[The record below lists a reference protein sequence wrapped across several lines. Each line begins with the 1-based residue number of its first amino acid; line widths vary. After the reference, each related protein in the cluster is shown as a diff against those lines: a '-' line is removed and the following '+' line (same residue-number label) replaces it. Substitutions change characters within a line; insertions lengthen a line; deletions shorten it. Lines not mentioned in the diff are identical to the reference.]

1 MKWIKQIFGI
11 KPGEDNTIVMPPPL
25 LQQKEFVNATKTN
38 ELVVSP
44 QAMDDNKSRTYTKAG
59 LSKYTKLKLEDI
71 AKSEFGLD
79 LDRRKK
85 KDNLIN
91 EILNAQ

>member
-11 KPGEDNTIVMPPPL
+11 KPEEDDTVVIPPP
-25 LQQKEFVNATKTN
+25 FANATKTN

-44 QAMDDNKSRTYTKAG
+44 KPNHDKKSQSYTKSS
-59 LSKYTKLKLEDI
+59 LNKLTKVQLEDI

-85 KDNLIN
+85 KENLID